1 MTRVV
6 GTGASRGGPYHGQQ
20 GQRRQA
26 PGRLGAGHG
35 LPPVL
40 RAKHNARVKLTP
52 HARFQLSEYI
62 RQGITLLRDSWT
74 QCACREC
81 SVPFWQRPCAFRAR
95 ARAACV
101 THD

>member
-35 LPPVL
+35 LPPVPL
-40 RAKHNARVKLTP
+40 DGLTGRVGQRSGAPAAASGENEGLLG
-52 HARFQLSEYI
+52 AGRGSALSYGLFQKATQRGSVRSTHL
-62 RQGITLLRDSWT
+62 GIMGL
-74 QCACREC
+74 
-81 SVPFWQRPCAFRAR
+81 
-95 ARAACV
+95 
-101 THD
+101 

>member
-35 LPPVL
+35 LPPVPL
-40 RAKHNARVKLTP
+40 DGLIGDADEVGRPRRCKWGKTKDPCGERAG
-52 HARFQLSEYI
+52 RFAWPSYCDRRESASDDTI
-62 RQGITLLRDSWT
+62 R
-74 QCACREC
+74 A
-81 SVPFWQRPCAFRAR
+81 
-95 ARAACV
+95 
-101 THD
+101 